1 MRIVHKEYCM
11 NKKDEATFNEFKKV
25 FHRYLDTDDLSDQE
39 FLLRDDMIQFIK
51 NACIRSLVVC

>member
-1 MRIVHKEYCM
+1 M
-11 NKKDEATFNEFKKV
+11 NKKDETTFNEFKEI
-25 FHRYLDTDDLSDQE
+25 FHKYLDIDNLSDQE

>member
-1 MRIVHKEYCM
+1 MRIVHREYYM
-11 NKKDEATFNEFKKV
+11 NKKDEATFNEFKEV

-51 NACIRSLVVC
+51 NACIRSLVVS

>member
-1 MRIVHKEYCM
+1 M
-11 NKKDEATFNEFKKV
+11 NKKDENTFNEFKEI

-39 FLLRDDMIQFIK
+39 FLLRHDMIQFIK